1 MRTLQSCS
9 PLYFFFFFFNDTATT
24 EIYTLSLHDAL
35 PIFIELAHHR
45 RADRPQ
51 HRGAAAQVLRHAC
64 DEVVRE
70 RLHGDVAA
78 RAVAPQERRPLAPG
92 DRVERADRPSCGR
105 APGELRGTENRGVLR
120 LIGVHAPR
128 GIHVVRRLRR
138 AGRAAGG
145 ETTRARAHTA
155 AGTR

>member
-1 MRTLQSCS
+1 MIRRPPRSTLF
-9 PLYFFFFFFNDTATT
+9 PYTT
-24 EIYTLSLHDAL
+24 LFRS
-35 PIFIELAHHR
+35 
-45 RADRPQ
+45 
-51 HRGAAAQVLRHAC
+51 GAAAQVLRHAC

-138 AGRAAGG
+138 AAGAAGVKHA
-145 ETTRARAHTA
+145 EARHVRAEVAVEA
-155 AGTR
+155 AEPEVARSLDEEGPALLE